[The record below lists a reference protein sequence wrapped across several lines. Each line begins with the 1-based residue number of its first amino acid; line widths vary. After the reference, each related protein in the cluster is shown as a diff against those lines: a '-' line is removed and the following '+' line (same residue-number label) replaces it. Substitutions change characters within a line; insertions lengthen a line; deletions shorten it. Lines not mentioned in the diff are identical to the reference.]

1 MSVAGLPLSQQIRLA
16 FIDDCLQRSRRAN
29 RRDITSAFGVSVP
42 TASLDFAVFVK
53 TFPERVRYD
62 AKAKRY
68 RAVSGSVPVY
78 FHATR
83 VERLETS
90 STRSPSRRRLIQ
102 PKRRTKDGATRES
115 YTQAAAF
122 VL

>member
-42 TASLDFAVFVK
+42 TASLDFSVFVK

-68 RAVSGSVPVY
+68 RPVSGSVPI
-78 FHATR
+78 F
-83 VERLETS
+83 
-90 STRSPSRRRLIQ
+90 SRDQ
-102 PKRRTKDGATRES
+102 RRTARNVVD
-115 YTQAAAF
+115 AF
-122 VL
+122 AVAPALDSTEKAG